1 MINLDNL
8 DTKIIEALQ
17 ENGRIA
23 STKLA
28 SKFSVNEGTIRKR
41 IKKLI
46 NSGILSIKGL
56 INPSLIDNKHV
67 IMVGIRVSISKD
79 LVAVAKEI
87 ANIPLVYSVVIV
99 TGRYDIFIELFLEPS
114 KYADFLANELS
125 EIKSITSTESFIGVN
140 CVEKWIQ

>member
-8 DTKIIEALQ
+8 DINIIEALR
-17 ENGRIA
+17 ENGSIA

-46 NSGILSIKGL
+46 NSGFLSIKGL
-56 INPSLIDNKHV
+56 INPSLIDNKNV
-67 IMVGIRVSISKD
+67 ITVGIKVSLSKD
-79 LVAVAKEI
+79 LITVAKEI

-99 TGRYDIFIELFLEPS
+99 SGRYDIIAELFIETS
-114 KYADFLANELS
+114 KFADFLTHELS
-125 EIKSITSTESFIGVN
+125 KINSITFL
-140 CVEKWIQ
+140 